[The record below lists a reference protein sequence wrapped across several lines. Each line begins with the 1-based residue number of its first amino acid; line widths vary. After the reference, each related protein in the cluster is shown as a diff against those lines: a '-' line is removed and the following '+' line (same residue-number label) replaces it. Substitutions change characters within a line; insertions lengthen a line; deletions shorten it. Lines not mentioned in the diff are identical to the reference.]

1 VHYVNKWLGAVAAVL
16 LGALLVAACM
26 PAADSP
32 GMTVQGTTN
41 FDDLAVN
48 ALAVAGNLAVAGAL
62 TGGGGPVS
70 LGAAEVS
77 LGDVALAGNGTQ
89 ISVRDA
95 EQVVELGNTD
105 AGIALRI
112 DAAASRMV
120 ASELVLTAR
129 RDVVAGAE
137 DCLLTGADTLAF
149 VHNGGA
155 TSAVTCSLP
164 AAAAGRNFCFY
175 VAAAQSLYVDPAAG
189 DQIAGLTN
197 AAGDRIATNTPG
209 HSICLVA
216 LDNTTWAAYATTGTW
231 ADAD

>member
-1 VHYVNKWLGAVAAVL
+1 MHYVNKWLGAVAAVL

-48 ALAVAGNLAVAGAL
+48 DLAVAGAL
-62 TGGGGPVS
+62 TAVGGPVS

-77 LGDVALAGNGTQ
+77 LGDVALAGTGTQ

-95 EQVVELGNTD
+95 EQVIELGNTD

-112 DAAASRMV
+112 DAAASRLV

-129 RDVVAGAE
+129 REVVAGAE

-164 AAAAGRNFCFY
+164 VASAGRNFCFY

-209 HSICLVA
+209 HSVCLLA
-216 LDNTTWAAYATTGTW
+216 LDNTTWAAYATAGTW
-231 ADAD
+231 VDAD

>member
-1 VHYVNKWLGAVAAVL
+1 
-16 LGALLVAACM
+16 M
-26 PAADSP
+26 
-32 GMTVQGTTN
+32 
-41 FDDLAVN
+41 
-48 ALAVAGNLAVAGAL
+48 AVAGAV
-62 TGGGGPVS
+62 TSGSGPVT

-112 DAAASRMV
+112 DAATNRLGASTLALTTRR
-120 ASELVLTAR
+120 LVI
-129 RDVVAGAE
+129 AGAQG
-137 DCLLTGADTLAF
+137 CTLTGGETLAF

-155 TSAVTCSLP
+155 AAAITCTLP
-164 AAAAGRNFCFY
+164 AASAGLNFCFY
-175 VAAAQSLYVDPAAG
+175 VAAAQQLYVDPVAG

-197 AAGDRIATNTPG
+197 AAGDRIAANTPG

-216 LDNTTWAAYATTGTW
+216 LDNTTWAAHAAAGTW
-231 ADAD
+231 VDAD